1 MKILQVISYF
11 YPAWGYGGPGKL
23 VYEIAKSL
31 ADKKQD
37 VTVFSTDAF
46 NRERRRK
53 NSDYSFDQE
62 KFRVYFFANLSNFLA
77 YRYKLFI
84 PLLMFFRVL
93 KDLPD
98 FDLIHLHEFFT
109 ATVVIVA
116 TVARFYRIPYLISP
130 HGTLDSFNLEHR
142 SFFKKIFMK
151 LFGLKIIKNAAGFA
165 AATSQERKSLVKL
178 GISGNK
184 IHLVQNGLD
193 TSEFQNMPP
202 RGSFRKKFHIPDS
215 ALILFYLG
223 RIHHLKGLDILVR
236 SFSMIHQK
244 QNIYL
249 VIAGSDDGFLPALKK
264 LVKKEKVDQ
273 RVIFPGVISGYLK
286 LQAYRDADLFV
297 YPSPSE
303 GFSIAVLEAAA
314 SGLPLVITTGCKF
327 PEIEKYQAGIIVS
340 STINGLYQGLNK
352 LIKDKK
358 YLLTAGINARKMV
371 TRYFTITSM
380 TDNLKKIYQ
389 QGKINYT
396 HLTPV

>member
-116 TVARFYRIPYLISP
+116 TVARFYRIP
-130 HGTLDSFNLEHR
+130 
-142 SFFKKIFMK
+142 
-151 LFGLKIIKNAAGFA
+151 
-165 AATSQERKSLVKL
+165 
-178 GISGNK
+178 
-184 IHLVQNGLD
+184 
-193 TSEFQNMPP
+193 
-202 RGSFRKKFHIPDS
+202 
-215 ALILFYLG
+215 
-223 RIHHLKGLDILVR
+223 
-236 SFSMIHQK
+236 
-244 QNIYL
+244 
-249 VIAGSDDGFLPALKK
+249 
-264 LVKKEKVDQ
+264 
-273 RVIFPGVISGYLK
+273 
-286 LQAYRDADLFV
+286 
-297 YPSPSE
+297 
-303 GFSIAVLEAAA
+303 
-314 SGLPLVITTGCKF
+314 
-327 PEIEKYQAGIIVS
+327 
-340 STINGLYQGLNK
+340 
-352 LIKDKK
+352 
-358 YLLTAGINARKMV
+358 
-371 TRYFTITSM
+371 
-380 TDNLKKIYQ
+380 
-389 QGKINYT
+389 
-396 HLTPV
+396 